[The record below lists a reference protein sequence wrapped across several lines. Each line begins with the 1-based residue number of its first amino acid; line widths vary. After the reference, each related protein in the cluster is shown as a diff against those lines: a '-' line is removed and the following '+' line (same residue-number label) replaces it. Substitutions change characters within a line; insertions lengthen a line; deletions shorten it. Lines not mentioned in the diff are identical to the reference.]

1 MMMHRHHMQ
10 RSILIVTIVKRVA
23 RVMSNPLTISTQA
36 HATEDYIL
44 FLMRLNV
51 IFPSNGI
58 V

>member
-1 MMMHRHHMQ
+1 MMHRHHMQ